1 MRARRKKYQS
11 RNSIGKAKNKKVGSA
26 GKFVTRTM
34 AVSKL
39 QVSLKDFRKLC
50 ILKVR
55 GIDDLEEEE
64 EEVGGRCDATQDDA
78 WAEGADL
85 AHAESFC

>member
-1 MRARRKKYQS
+1 MTGEAYELS
-11 RNSIGKAKNKKVGSA
+11 NMGC
-26 GKFVTRTM
+26 
-34 AVSKL
+34 
-39 QVSLKDFRKLC
+39 KLC

-78 WAEGADL
+78 WAEVADL
-85 AHAESFC
+85 APEESFC